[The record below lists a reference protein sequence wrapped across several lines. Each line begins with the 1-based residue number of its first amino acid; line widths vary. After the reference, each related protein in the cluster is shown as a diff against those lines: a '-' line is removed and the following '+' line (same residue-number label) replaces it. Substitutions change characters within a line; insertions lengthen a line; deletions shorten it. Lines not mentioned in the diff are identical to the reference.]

1 MLKRKKGTLR
11 FILPPVLAAAVLSG
25 AFILWDNLSVQTTV
39 YHIYDET
46 LPRGFEDY
54 KIAQISD
61 LHNAK
66 FGGDNTALVE
76 ILEKQRP
83 DAIVFTGDLVDS
95 RHTDLN
101 KAVTFAERAAKI
113 APCYYVTGN
122 HEARLAPRLYE
133 ELEQKLSNSGV
144 TILRGRAE
152 TLVSKGDTLKLIGVD
167 DPDFAEDSMFG
178 LSEGIVST
186 EIQNAGAGGE
196 YTILLSHRP
205 ELFETYAEQ
214 NINLAFCGHAH
225 GGQVRL
231 PLIGGLIAPGQ
242 GLFPKYDSGVF
253 EQGDTTMVVSR
264 GVGNSILPVRL
275 YNRPEVVIAVLHAQ
289 PKQGG

>member
-39 YHIYDET
+39 YHIYDEM

-178 LSEGIVST
+178 LSEGIVSA

-196 YTILLSHRP
+196 YTILL
-205 ELFETYAEQ
+205 
-214 NINLAFCGHAH
+214 